1 VVFVVQF
8 MVTAKA
14 KPSIEPPTDH
24 MPAIAETGLKQM
36 EYVKDLER
44 KGKVKFAA
52 PFPVEWGGVMILD
65 VDSADEV
72 NSVVLNFPASP
83 WFNWTVEA
91 LSSWEGVGSNL
102 ARYRDSMKQM
112 LSKNT

>member
-1 VVFVVQF
+1 MQF
-8 MVTAKA
+8 MIIARA

-24 MPAIAETGLKQM
+24 LPAIAENGLKQIK
-36 EYVKDLER
+36 YVKDLER

-72 NSVVLNFPASP
+72 NSIVLNFPASP
-83 WFNWTVEA
+83 WFNWTVET
-91 LSSWEGVGSNL
+91 LSSWEGIGSNL
-102 ARYRDSMKQM
+102 ARYVDSMRQM
-112 LSKNT
+112 LTKGK